1 MRGGKHQWFE
11 IRQDHR
17 RSTHHRR
24 RVFLLILGLTNAG
37 YLFEL
42 QG

>member
-11 IRQDHR
+11 IRRIIAVAHIIVG
-17 RSTHHRR
+17 
-24 RVFLLILGLTNAG
+24 VFLLILGLTNAG